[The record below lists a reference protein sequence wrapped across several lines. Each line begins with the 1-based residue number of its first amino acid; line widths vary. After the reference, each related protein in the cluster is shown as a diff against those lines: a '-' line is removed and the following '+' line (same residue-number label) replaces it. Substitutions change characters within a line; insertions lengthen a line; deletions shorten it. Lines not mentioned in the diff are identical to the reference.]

1 MKKIFIILAVI
12 IATLISLILI
22 FSNKDNNNSYLKE
35 INYEDYINMVN
46 DNKTFILYVKQTNC
60 KHCTAFTPIFTNVLN
75 KNKVLAY
82 VINLTDMDND
92 NKETFLNR
100 FDTYVRETKPLID
113 YYNNLGILKTINV
126 DADNSADDIFNEIK
140 DILN

>member
-46 DNKTFILYVKQTNC
+46 DNKTFILYVLPTSS
-60 KHCTAFTPIFTNVLN
+60 LN
-75 KNKVLAY
+75 
-82 VINLTDMDND
+82 
-92 NKETFLNR
+92 
-100 FDTYVRETKPLID
+100 
-113 YYNNLGILKTINV
+113 
-126 DADNSADDIFNEIK
+126 
-140 DILN
+140 